1 MNNIEISVVIPV
13 YGCPAALRPLH
24 ERLTK
29 VLNDLTKDYE
39 IILVNDG
46 CPKGSWQIIE
56 EICKED
62 RKVKGVNLSRNFGQL
77 HSTNAGMAL
86 SKGKYVVLM
95 DCDLQDKP
103 ESIYD
108 LYKEIQKG
116 YDFVLSRRK
125 GRQDSR
131 LTLWFSQMFYKVY
144 NYFSEGTNFDK
155 DIGNLSISTRRVVD
169 EYNKIADRNTSFVP
183 MLIWMGY
190 PSSIVNLEA
199 EERFEGHSSYTFSKK
214 IDMAIDLLT
223 SNSIKPL
230 KLVMKSGMV
239 IALVGF
245 IYLLVQVVRYFV
257 RGDLS
262 EGWTS
267 IIASIFLIGGII
279 LICLGGVGIYLGNI
293 FDQTKGVPE
302 YLIDTILNDEK

>member
-1 MNNIEISVVIPV
+1 MSNIDISVVIPV

-24 ERLTK
+24 ERLTT
-29 VLNDLTKDYE
+29 VLKDLTKDYE
-39 IILVNDG
+39 IILVNDA

-62 RKVKGVNLSRNFGQL
+62 KKVKGVNLSRNFGQL

-144 NYFSEGTNFDK
+144 NYFSEGTYFDK

-169 EYNKIADRNTSFVP
+169 EYNKIADRNKSFVP

-190 PSSIVNLEA
+190 RSSIIDLEA

-239 IALVGF
+239 IALIGF

-302 YLIDTILNDEK
+302 YLIDTILNDED

>member
-1 MNNIEISVVIPV
+1 MSNIDISVVIPV

-24 ERLTK
+24 ERLTT
-29 VLNDLTKDYE
+29 VLKDLTKDYE

-62 RKVKGVNLSRNFGQL
+62 KKVKGVNLSRNFGQL

-144 NYFSEGTNFDK
+144 NYFSEGTYFDK

-169 EYNKIADRNTSFVP
+169 EYNKIADRNKSFVP

-190 PSSIVNLEA
+190 RSSIIDLEA

-239 IALVGF
+239 IALIGF

-302 YLIDTILNDEK
+302 YLIDTILNDED